1 MADVLGDEM
10 GVGGCAVQA
19 EKDAVTA
26 ILEGCPPNWKCCS
39 RRRHETRDFGEE
51 LTEMGEEKRG
61 WDGVQVWW

>member
-1 MADVLGDEM
+1 MGDEM

-51 LTEMGEEKRG
+51 PTEMGEGER
-61 WDGVQVWW
+61 